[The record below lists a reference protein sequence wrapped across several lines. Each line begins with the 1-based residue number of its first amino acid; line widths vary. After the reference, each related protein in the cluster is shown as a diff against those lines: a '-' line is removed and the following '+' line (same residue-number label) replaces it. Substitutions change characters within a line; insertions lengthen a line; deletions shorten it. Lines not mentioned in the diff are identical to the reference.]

1 MKSQVVSSKL
11 DFSAFASI
19 PIELY
24 YVVLYLYKFVSKII
38 NNLFLIS

>member
-11 DFSAFASI
+11 GFSAFAPI
-19 PIELY
+19 LIELY